1 VLPESFCVFF
11 YFVAAMSPR
20 FPTPREVKSATST
33 WKQQMANIEKEVQLI
48 NTIIGFLR
56 SCLKQ
61 EATIDSLKEYLQT
74 LQVDYSEY
82 MLKERMAHLPW
93 SQYFRIRHKD
103 IELYTGDYSQ
113 MAMVQLISRDLVST
127 KQQDAWIERLDPLGN
142 TH

>member
-1 VLPESFCVFF
+1 
-11 YFVAAMSPR
+11 
-20 FPTPREVKSATST
+20 VKT
-33 WKQQMANIEKEVQLI
+33 KNDNIKNEIQLI

-61 EATIDSLKEYLQT
+61 EATIDSLKEYFQA

-82 MLKERMAHLPW
+82 MLKERMTHLPW

-113 MAMVQLISRDLVST
+113 MAMVQLISRDLVSM

-142 TH
+142 MH